1 MELSRKTG
9 NVIIMVNS
17 RRKGADGERELRDK
31 LIELGFHECR
41 RGQQF
46 CGANGDAD
54 VVGVPGLHIE
64 CKRVQAL
71 NLPSAMAQSIRDA
84 RDSEIPVVMH
94 RKDRDYWKV
103 TMRLEDFAELWKK
116 ANGVESNEMS

>member
-1 MELSRKTG
+1 
-9 NVIIMVNS
+9 MVNS
-17 RRKGADGERELRDK
+17 RRKGADGELELKNK
-31 LIELGFHECR
+31 LIELGFPGCR
-41 RGQQF
+41 RGQQY

-54 VVGVPGLHIE
+54 VVGIPGLHIE

-71 NLPSAMAQSIRDA
+71 NINAAMSQSMSDA
-84 RDSEIPVVMH
+84 SDSEMPVVMH

-116 ANGVESNEMS
+116 ANEVEPHEMP

>member
-1 MELSRKTG
+1 
-9 NVIIMVNS
+9 MVNS

-71 NLPSAMAQSIRDA
+71 NLSSAMAQSIRDA

-116 ANGVESNEMS
+116 ANEVESNEMS

>member
-1 MELSRKTG
+1 
-9 NVIIMVNS
+9 MVNS

-31 LIELGFHECR
+31 LIELGFHECII
-41 RGQQF
+41 GQQF

-116 ANGVESNEMS
+116 ANEVESNEMS